1 MLSLRTHC
9 RQRTGVFI
17 CPFRPT
23 SHTYVIRKSL
33 VADQALPRSMGALKT
48 EEVVAVLHQ
57 SPETHRNVNRV
68 TNSQLIT
75 HEVRTTTANINTS
88 FATESLPQHDE
99 KWDSRV
105 EREEEVDQLYV
116 QTHRLH
122 QEHLQI
128 HGIQGS
134 EWPLPEENFDQV
146 YTGIT
151 SSPSRSFHSSL
162 SPAIGHN
169 EFPYSSDYDSW
180 MDIRN

>member
-1 MLSLRTHC
+1 
-9 RQRTGVFI
+9 
-17 CPFRPT
+17 
-23 SHTYVIRKSL
+23 

-105 EREEEVDQLYV
+105 EREDEVDQLYV

-122 QEHLQI
+122 QEHFQI
-128 HGIQGS
+128 QGPGIPGS
-134 EWPLPEENFDQV
+134 EWPLPPEENFDPV

-169 EFPYSSDYDSW
+169 DFHFPSEFESW
-180 MDIRN
+180 MDTQN